1 MNNEKRDTQMN
12 NMNEKMHHFGYKNPS
27 NIDEGAKAE
36 VVFPSSHRNVQ
47 PGDLLV
53 NVANGDGC
61 VVGIVVKYERPLS
74 NFATKR
80 IFISDPDNR
89 KPSKYDG
96 LLGKTIKRFV
106 IPNMTLGLLQ
116 GGMVRLTD
124 QAKIES
130 YITQTKKVLDRR

>member
-12 NMNEKMHHFGYKNPS
+12 NMNEKMHHFGYKNLS

-36 VVFPSSHRNVQ
+36 VVFPSSRRNVQ

-61 VVGIVVKYERPLS
+61 VVGIVVEYERPLS

-80 IFISDPDNR
+80 IFISDSDNR

-106 IPNMTLGLLQ
+106 IPNMTLDLLQ
-116 GGMVRLTD
+116 GGKVRLTD

-130 YITQTKKVLDRR
+130 YI

>member
-36 VVFPSSHRNVQ
+36 VVFPSSRRNVQ

-61 VVGIVVKYERPLS
+61 VVGIVVEYERPLS

-80 IFISDPDNR
+80 IFISDSDNR

-106 IPNMTLGLLQ
+106 IPNMTLDLLQ
-116 GGMVRLTD
+116 GGKVRLTD

-130 YITQTKKVLDRR
+130 YI

>member
-1 MNNEKRDTQMN
+1 MNNEKRDTLMN
-12 NMNEKMHHFGYKNPS
+12 NMNEKMHHFGYKNLS

-36 VVFPSSHRNVQ
+36 VVFPSSRRNVQ

-61 VVGIVVKYERPLS
+61 VVGIVVEYERPLS

-89 KPSKYDG
+89 KSSKYDG

-106 IPNMTLGLLQ
+106 IPNMTLDLLQ
-116 GGMVRLTD
+116 GGKVRLTD

-130 YITQTKKVLDRR
+130 YI

>member
-36 VVFPSSHRNVQ
+36 VVFPSSRRNVQ

-61 VVGIVVKYERPLS
+61 VVGIVVEYERPLS

-80 IFISDPDNR
+80 IFIRDSDNR

-106 IPNMTLGLLQ
+106 IPNMTLDLLQ
-116 GGMVRLTD
+116 GGKVRLTD

-130 YITQTKKVLDRR
+130 YI

>member
-12 NMNEKMHHFGYKNPS
+12 NMNEKMHHFGYKNLS

-36 VVFPSSHRNVQ
+36 VVFPSSRRNVQ

-61 VVGIVVKYERPLS
+61 VVGIVVEYERPLS

-80 IFISDPDNR
+80 IFISDSDNR

-130 YITQTKKVLDRR
+130 YI

>member
-1 MNNEKRDTQMN
+1 MN
-12 NMNEKMHHFGYKNPS
+12 NMNEKMHHFGYKNLS

-36 VVFPSSHRNVQ
+36 VVFPSSRRNVQ

-61 VVGIVVKYERPLS
+61 VVGIVVEYERPLS

-80 IFISDPDNR
+80 IFISDSDNR

-106 IPNMTLGLLQ
+106 IPNMTLDLLQ
-116 GGMVRLTD
+116 GGKVRLTD

-130 YITQTKKVLDRR
+130 YI

>member
-1 MNNEKRDTQMN
+1 MNNEKRDTLMN

-36 VVFPSSHRNVQ
+36 VVFPSSRRNVQ

-61 VVGIVVKYERPLS
+61 VVGIVVEYERPLS

-80 IFISDPDNR
+80 IFISDSDNR

-106 IPNMTLGLLQ
+106 IPNMTLDLLQ
-116 GGMVRLTD
+116 GGKVRLTD

-130 YITQTKKVLDRR
+130 YI

>member
-1 MNNEKRDTQMN
+1 MNNEKRDTLMN

-36 VVFPSSHRNVQ
+36 VVFPSSRRNVQ

-61 VVGIVVKYERPLS
+61 VVGIVVEYERPLS

-80 IFISDPDNR
+80 IFISDSDNR

-130 YITQTKKVLDRR
+130 YI

>member
-36 VVFPSSHRNVQ
+36 VVFPSSRRNVQ

-61 VVGIVVKYERPLS
+61 VVGIVVEYERPLS

-80 IFISDPDNR
+80 IFISDSDNR

-106 IPNMTLGLLQ
+106 IPNMTLDLLQ
-116 GGMVRLTD
+116 GGKVRLTD

-130 YITQTKKVLDRR
+130 YIT

>member
-1 MNNEKRDTQMN
+1 MNNEKRDTLMN
-12 NMNEKMHHFGYKNPS
+12 NMNEKMHHFGYKNLS

-36 VVFPSSHRNVQ
+36 VVFPSSRRNVQ

-61 VVGIVVKYERPLS
+61 VVGIVVEYERPLS

-80 IFISDPDNR
+80 IFISDSDNR

-106 IPNMTLGLLQ
+106 IPNMTLDLLQ
-116 GGMVRLTD
+116 GGKVRLTD

-130 YITQTKKVLDRR
+130 YI

>member
-1 MNNEKRDTQMN
+1 MN

-36 VVFPSSHRNVQ
+36 VVFPSSRRNVQ

-61 VVGIVVKYERPLS
+61 VVGIVVEYERPLS

-80 IFISDPDNR
+80 IFISDSDNR

-106 IPNMTLGLLQ
+106 IPNMTLDLLQ
-116 GGMVRLTD
+116 GGKVRLTD

-130 YITQTKKVLDRR
+130 YI